1 MQIQEQRNY
10 TPFSVG
16 DWLVTM
22 IVIAT
27 PLVGLIM
34 QLVWAFSSDTHPSK
48 KSFCQAGLILFAIFF
63 VLAVG
68 GVLVLGGLGVMMS
81 ASQPQGGTL

>member
-10 TPFSVG
+10 TPLTVG

-22 IVIAT
+22 IVIAN
-27 PLVGLIM
+27 PLGGLIM

-48 KSFCQAGLILFAIFF
+48 KSFCQADLILFAIFF
-63 VLAVG
+63 ALAVG
-68 GVLVLGGLGVMMS
+68 GVIVLCGLGAIVG
-81 ASQPQGGTL
+81 ASQPQGGTF